1 MSLLSW
7 LEKEIKVDS
16 TFLSLALALPFAPNC
31 VEALIPF
38 LIHGVLANMSRWG
51 GWLVG
56 ASDLRHGA
64 YGLESVS

>member
-38 LIHGVLANMSRWG
+38 LIH
-51 GWLVG
+51 
-56 ASDLRHGA
+56 
-64 YGLESVS
+64 